1 MKREEIKWHDRD
13 HTKSAD
19 DSLSGLPIWSPAPSA
34 FRIQCPLEA
43 FYCAQTCSSKFHLL
57 TPCQTLLAFPI
68 SEPAFR
74 LFHGV
79 GQPKKWFSQLRISLL
94 SVKNF
99 WVPFRLGSG
108 VNQAV
113 NIERKGKMDQT
124 ALLPVFFRA
133 KKTWAWWFMPLMPTP
148 ERERQVDLCELSVS
162 MIYTQSSRPGQAR
175 PRTTWKNN
183 EKEII

>member
-1 MKREEIKWHDRD
+1 MP
-13 HTKSAD
+13 S
-19 DSLSGLPIWSPAPSA
+19 SA
-34 FRIQCPLEA
+34 F
-43 FYCAQTCSSKFHLL
+43 YYAQTCSSKVHLL
-57 TPCQTLLAFPI
+57 TPYQTLLSFPI
-68 SEPAFR
+68 SEPAFC

-79 GQPKKWFSQLRISLL
+79 NQPKKWFPQLRISHL

-99 WVPFRLGSG
+99 WVPFPLGNG

-113 NIERKGKMDQT
+113 NIERKGKIDRT
-124 ALLPVFFRA
+124 ALRLVFFRA
-133 KKTWAWWFMPLMPTP
+133 KKTWAWWFVPLMPAP

-175 PRTTWKNN
+175 PRTTRKNN